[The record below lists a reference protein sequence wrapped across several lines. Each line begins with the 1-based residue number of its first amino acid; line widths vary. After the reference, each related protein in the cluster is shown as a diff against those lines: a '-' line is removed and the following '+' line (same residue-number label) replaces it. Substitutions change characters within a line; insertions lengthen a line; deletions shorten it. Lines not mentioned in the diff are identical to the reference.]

1 MKDTA
6 VNGMIDINRIMQ
18 LIPHRYPMLMIDR
31 IVEAVPG
38 ESAVAIK
45 NVTIN
50 EPFFRGH
57 FPARPVMP
65 GVLIIEAMAQTAA
78 ALVAHTL
85 GSDTE
90 GKIVFF
96 TSIDQARFRKPVT
109 PGDSLRVRVEKER
122 SRGNLWRFRGTAH
135 ADGVLMA
142 EAVFAAM
149 IMDD

>member
-1 MKDTA
+1 MNEAAAKP
-6 VNGMIDINRIMQ
+6 IDISRIMQ

-31 IVEAVPG
+31 IVEAEPG
-38 ESAVAIK
+38 ERAVAIK

-50 EPFFRGH
+50 ENFFQGH

-65 GVLIIEAMAQTAA
+65 GVLIIESMAQTAA

-85 GSDTE
+85 GGETE

-96 TSIDQARFRKPVT
+96 TSIDNARFRRPVT
-109 PGDSLRVRVEKER
+109 PGDCLRIEVVKER
-122 SRGNLWRFRGTAH
+122 NRGSLWRFRGEAK
-135 ADGVLMA
+135 ADGQLMA